1 MKKLFTIIIIA
12 SFAHTMQ
19 AQDIINTLGSNGSFL
34 VNKNDGTNYLKVDP
48 FGKLNLGGGP
58 SSSYLNG
65 GRDLNLVKE
74 GGSSGITLT
83 AISNGANARA
93 RMDFAKANGTIGALS
108 TLVDNDEVSYL
119 TFYGHDGSGYHLG
132 ASLEV
137 SVDGNVTPGN
147 IPMQFDFF
155 TNDTASR
162 LTIKDDGKV
171 GIGTDTPTST
181 LEVSGSLS
189 LSNVVTLANSYTM
202 GDSDYTLIGV
212 QTGTLTVNLPEVTSA
227 IDGRIYVIKRRADTV
242 DISPFTGQKIDGL
255 TTFTLDAANEFVVIQ
270 AIYQDASPATATW
283 VAIGGKY

>member
-12 SFAHTMQ
+12 SFAITMQ
-19 AQDIINTLGSNGSFL
+19 AQDIINTLGSTGSFL
-34 VNKNDGTNYLKVDP
+34 INKNDGTNYLRVDP

-74 GGSSGITLT
+74 GGSAGITLT

-119 TFYGHDGSGYHLG
+119 TFYGHDGGGYHLG

-137 SVDGNVTPGN
+137 SVDGNVTPGT

-162 LTIKDDGKV
+162 LTIKADGKV
-171 GIGTDTPTST
+171 GIGAKTPTST
-181 LEVSGSLS
+181 LDVHGSMS
-189 LSNVVTLANSYTM
+189 LPIRNVVGSTTL
-202 GDSDYTLIGV
+202 DESDYTV
-212 QTGTLTVNLPEVTSA
+212 TATGTSFTVFIPQATSSNE
-227 IDGRIYVIKRRADTV
+227 GRVYVIKHGGGNGDTITV
-242 DISPFTGQKIDGL
+242 DITGSGADAADKIDGS
-255 TTFTLDAANEFVVIQ
+255 TTQSLSQ
-270 AIYQDASPATATW
+270 AWSSMTVQSTGATW
-283 VAIGGKY
+283 VIIASKL

>member
-1 MKKLFTIIIIA
+1 MKQLFTIIIIA
-12 SFAHTMQ
+12 SLAHTMQ

-48 FGKLNLGGGP
+48 FGSLNLGGGL
-58 SSSYLNG
+58 SSSYIFG

-74 GGSSGITLT
+74 GGSPGITLT

-93 RMDFAKANGTIGALS
+93 RIDFAKANGTIGALS

-132 ASLEV
+132 AYLKL
-137 SVDGNVTPGN
+137 SVDGNVTPSN
-147 IPMQFDFF
+147 IPMQYDFF
-155 TNDTASR
+155 TNDITSR
-162 LTIKDDGKV
+162 LTIKNDGKV

-189 LSNVVTLANSYTM
+189 LSNFVTLANSYTM

-242 DISPFTGQKIDGL
+242 DISPFTGQSVDGL

-270 AIYQDASPATATW
+270 AVYQDASPATATW